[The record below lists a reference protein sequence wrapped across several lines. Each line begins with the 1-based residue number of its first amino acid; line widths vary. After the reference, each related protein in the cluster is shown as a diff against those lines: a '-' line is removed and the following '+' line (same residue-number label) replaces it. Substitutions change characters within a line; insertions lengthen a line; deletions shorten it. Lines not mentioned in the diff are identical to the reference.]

1 MAKWTGK
8 YITSIDTGWQRAQAA
23 KKQPI
28 AVDFT
33 NFAVWLYNDIYTSIL
48 LYTNPRHQ
56 KRVRTVFEQAVQ
68 GHYPK
73 GLVTRTW
80 DGTKTVAKH
89 VGTWG
94 VKDMR
99 QASDHAK
106 GSKTW
111 TDSLDATYVHRT
123 GHWVLY
129 KDHYF
134 DAPMACVLFVQALEA
149 RAAELQVK
157 ATQFHQLHKK
167 LNAAKKNGTQ
177 ELGRALKDI
186 KKLADGMEGLTWM
199 MPETKMVG
207 LIRQHGI
214 PKVKSYLGLVG
225 KVQSAASTIEA
236 HVSRGGTFKGAL
248 ALVVV
253 KEGLNCVPILGQVYG
268 AALDCLIQGLPAVT
282 SFFKTRIAITNRM
295 SKGYFLKSDLRTLN
309 NMAGANK
316 QRGPNG
322 LSP

>member
-8 YITSIDTGWQRAQAA
+8 YITSINTGWQRAQSA
-23 KKQPI
+23 KKQPL

-33 NFAVWLYNDIYTSIL
+33 NFAVWLYNEIFTAIVMCKDRAHEKKI
-48 LYTNPRHQ
+48 
-56 KRVRTVFEQAVQ
+56 RTVFEQAVQ

-73 GLVTRTW
+73 GLLKRTW
-80 DGTKTVAKH
+80 DGTKTAAKH
-89 VGTWG
+89 VGMWG
-94 VKDMR
+94 VKDMH
-99 QASDHAK
+99 QAADHAK
-106 GSKTW
+106 ASKTW
-111 TDSLDATYVHRT
+111 TDGLDASYIHTT
-123 GHWVLY
+123 GHWALY

-134 DAPMACVLFVQALEA
+134 DAPMACVLFVEALEA

-167 LNAAKKNGTQ
+167 LNAAKQNGTQ
-177 ELGRALKDI
+177 QLGGVLKDI
-186 KKLADGMEGLTWM
+186 KTLADGMEGLTWM
-199 MPETKMVG
+199 MPETKMVN
-207 LIRQHGI
+207 LIRTKGI
-214 PKVKSYLGLVG
+214 PKVRSYLGVVG
-225 KVQSAASTIEA
+225 KIQSAASTIEA

-268 AALDCLIQGLPAVT
+268 AALDCLIQGLPAAA
-282 SFFKTRIAITNRM
+282 SFFKTRTAITNRM
-295 SKGYFLKSDLRTLN
+295 VKGYFLKSDLRTLN